1 MEIEKRTLTATEES
15 VLKNDLLDP
24 QDWVAKA
31 IDGKV
36 ANCTKRMIA
45 EWLPKLYA
53 DESITQIPAS
63 EDEVVA
69 LIVARDDYK
78 NRSERDAEA
87 AAKEAAEAAAKAAA
101 KAASE

>member
-1 MEIEKRTLTATEES
+1 MDIEKRTLTATEES

-53 DESITQIPAS
+53 DESVTQIPAS
-63 EDEVVA
+63 EDEVGA

-78 NRSERDAEA
+78 NRAEKDA
-87 AAKEAAEAAAKAAA
+87 AAAPAAE
-101 KAASE
+101 

>member
-1 MEIEKRTLTATEES
+1 MVIEKRTLTATEES

-24 QDWVAKA
+24 QDWVDKA

-36 ANCTKRMIA
+36 SNCTKRMIA

-53 DESITQIPAS
+53 DESVTQIPAS

-78 NRSERDAEA
+78 NRAEKDA
-87 AAKEAAEAAAKAAA
+87 AAAAAAAPA
-101 KAASE
+101 EESEGE

>member
-1 MEIEKRTLTATEES
+1 MDIEKRTLTATEES

-53 DESITQIPAS
+53 DESVTQIPAS
-63 EDEVVA
+63 EDEIVA
-69 LIVARDDYK
+69 LVVARDDYK
-78 NRSERDAEA
+78 NRADKEAEA
-87 AAKEAAEAAAKAAA
+87 AAAQAAAAPAAEE
-101 KAASE
+101 SE

>member
-1 MEIEKRTLTATEES
+1 MDIEKRTLTATEES

-24 QDWVAKA
+24 QDWVASA

-53 DESITQIPAS
+53 DESVTQIPAS
-63 EDEVVA
+63 GDEIVA

-78 NRSERDAEA
+78 NRADRDAAAQA
-87 AAKEAAEAAAKAAA
+87 AAAPAAE
-101 KAASE
+101 

>member
-1 MEIEKRTLTATEES
+1 MNIEKRTLTATEES

-53 DESITQIPAS
+53 DESVAQIPAS
-63 EDEVVA
+63 EDEIVA
-69 LIVARDDYK
+69 LVVARDDYK
-78 NRSERDAEA
+78 NRADRDAAAQA
-87 AAKEAAEAAAKAAA
+87 AAAPAAEES
-101 KAASE
+101 SEEESSE

>member
-1 MEIEKRTLTATEES
+1 MDIEKRTLTATEES

-53 DESITQIPAS
+53 DESVAQIPAS
-63 EDEVVA
+63 EDEIVA
-69 LIVARDDYK
+69 LVVARDDYK
-78 NRSERDAEA
+78 NRADRDAAVEA
-87 AAKEAAEAAAKAAA
+87 AAAPAAEEAPAEE
-101 KAASE
+101 SE

>member
-1 MEIEKRTLTATEES
+1 MDIEKRTLTATEES

-53 DESITQIPAS
+53 DESVAQIPAS
-63 EDEVVA
+63 EDDVVA

-78 NRSERDAEA
+78 NRADRDAA
-87 AAKEAAEAAAKAAA
+87 AAPAAEE
-101 KAASE
+101 SE

>member
-1 MEIEKRTLTATEES
+1 MDIEKRTLTATEES

-45 EWLPKLYA
+45 EWLPKLYS
-53 DESITQIPAS
+53 DEAVTQIPAS
-63 EDEVVA
+63 EDEVIA

-78 NRSERDAEA
+78 NRADRDAAAQA
-87 AAKEAAEAAAKAAA
+87 AAEPAEEAPAE
-101 KAASE
+101 